1 MLTRTDTL
9 RAFAVAIAQT
19 GQHLNGLEVGS
30 ALVTGHLVVDAVGL
44 AGGEGLVE
52 VLAGEGSVGDGGFRG
67 RWHGGVGSEGAGAH
81 AGTRASALGLG
92 LALRE
97 GGGGNG
103 AGLLL
108 PMGILAVGL
117 LLLLALKLG
126 NALHEAL
133 ILDLVL
139 EEGVEQGGV
148 LGGVGAGHHEEAAAI
163 EGVGRGEGARVVAQM
178 GVAVGFEDGPGVIA
192 LTEAVEEA
200 QGVAA
205 GDALVE
211 LLDKDAAVVRVDELA
226 NEARDE
232 LVRVP
237 TRQRLARGRGIQEA
251 AVRGEDVQEV
261 AQLLEHA
268 LRPVAALGEL
278 GEGAARG
285 ILVGRAEAG
294 GQRAGT
300 SACWALVERVGVVGL
315 LVLLVLLLVGV
326 GRGSEGVLRGRFVV
340 VELRQVHVDGH
351 HVLERHVHVGL
362 VIRVKLRHGRKA
374 CHLRFHQPSSRC
386 IACRA
391 PAQTRIGPWGATAR
405 RSDARTTSTYFS
417 GERTAIL
424 VHGGQVW

>member
-1 MLTRTDTL
+1 M
-9 RAFAVAIAQT
+9 
-19 GQHLNGLEVGS
+19 EV
-30 ALVTGHLVVDAVGL
+30 
-44 AGGEGLVE
+44 
-52 VLAGEGSVGDGGFRG
+52 
-67 RWHGGVGSEGAGAH
+67 
-81 AGTRASALGLG
+81 
-92 LALRE
+92 
-97 GGGGNG
+97 
-103 AGLLL
+103 
-108 PMGILAVGL
+108 LAVGL
-117 LLLLALKLG
+117 LLLLALELG
-126 NALHEAL
+126 DALHEAL

-139 EEGVEQGGV
+139 KEGIEQGGV

-163 EGVGRGEGARVVAQM
+163 EGVRRGEGARVVAQM
-178 GVAVGFEDGPGVIA
+178 GVAVGLEDGPGVITLA
-192 LTEAVEEA
+192 EAVEEA
-200 QGVAA
+200 QGIAA

-285 ILVGRAEAG
+285 ILAGRAEAG

-300 SACWALVERVGVVGL
+300 SACQALVERVGVVGL
-315 LVLLVLLLVGV
+315 ELELVLLVLLVGV
-326 GRGSEGVLRGRFVV
+326 GRGSEGVLRGRLAVV
-340 VELRQVHVDGH
+340 QLRQVHVDGH

-362 VIRVKLRHGRKA
+362 VVRVKLRHGCKA

-391 PAQTRIGPWGATAR
+391 PPQTRIGPWGATAR